1 LVLASIAKALS
12 ESHHNDLSASSVCR
26 RLIASGLSIKTA
38 SAISRRAIA
47 SGLGISTAS
56 SVCRR
61 LIASGLSIKTASAI
75 SRRLFVAGLSVG
87 AVATFSPYAV
97 ADTTSTI
104 MLSGTVQQVLD
115 VSAKELT
122 IEVPLDY
129 SAISNLNVGS
139 VSVRSNA
146 SNGYKLT
153 VTSANN
159 GVLKMTDSSISY
171 STPYTLSYDGG
182 SDVSLSGTAETPL
195 VVENKTSANTDLK
208 ACATSA
214 GCSRSLTINVKESDA
229 NKRPAGLYKD
239 TLMFNIIAN

>member
-1 LVLASIAKALS
+1 MSTSILKKSPDSQLKP
-12 ESHHNDLSASSVCR
+12 LSARAACR
-26 RLIASGLSIKTA
+26 RLIASGLSI
-38 SAISRRAIA
+38 
-47 SGLGISTAS
+47 STA
-56 SVCRR
+56 
-61 LIASGLSIKTASAI
+61 TAI
-75 SRRLFVAGLSVG
+75 SRRLMVAGLSVG
-87 AVATFSPYAV
+87 AVATFSPSAV

-139 VSVRSNA
+139 VNVRFNA

-159 GVLKMTDSSISY
+159 GVLKKTDSSNSS
-171 STPYTLSYDGG
+171 STPYTLSYDGAAA
-182 SDVSLSGTAETPL
+182 VSLSGTAETPL
-195 VVENKTSANTDLK
+195 VVENKTSTNTDLK

-229 NKRPAGLYKD
+229 NNRPAGLYRD

>member
-1 LVLASIAKALS
+1 MNNVVSASLVEKSPD
-12 ESHHNDLSASSVCR
+12 SHLNQLSARAACR
-26 RLIASGLSIKTA
+26 RLIASGLSIRTA
-38 SAISRRAIA
+38 SAISRQLMVA
-47 SGLGISTAS
+47 S
-56 SVCRR
+56 
-61 LIASGLSIKTASAI
+61 
-75 SRRLFVAGLSVG
+75 LSVG
-87 AVATFSPYAV
+87 AVATFSPSAV
-97 ADTTSTI
+97 ADTTNTI
-104 MLSGTVQQVLD
+104 RLSGTVQQVLD

-139 VSVRSNA
+139 VTVRSNA

-159 GVLKMTDSSISY
+159 GVLKKTDSSNSS
-171 STPYTLSYDGG
+171 STPYTLSYDGAAA
-182 SDVSLSGTAETPL
+182 VSLSGTAETPL
-195 VVENKTSANTDLK
+195 VVENKTSTNTDLK

-229 NKRPAGLYKD
+229 NNRPAGLYRD